1 VTVALFWR
9 KVTLEEALEAVKAE
23 LESPE
28 VRRRP
33 PVEIIQLSRLLQSE
47 VPAASFVAGAP
58 PPGAQEMVDGFSEPA
73 GILDSGG
80 RMQVVNAPL
89 AALLGEGRALGR
101 TLLEATRS
109 GELFEAAQRAI
120 AGWPVKA
127 EFNLPSP
134 QKQVH
139 VTLSPLSSSRAL
151 LVLRDLTESK
161 RLEGVR
167 RDFIANASHELRT
180 PVTAISGAAETLLTG
195 SLQLDDGVRGF
206 VEIIARHADRLSR
219 LTHDLLDLSRLES
232 GDFRPELGPLDVAPV
247 CETCLDLVRDK
258 ADARQIVLGFDGPPE
273 LRAVAD
279 RRALE
284 QILVNLLDNAVKYTP
299 PGGRVTVLADGGSQ
313 SVVLSVI
320 DTGPGIEPRLQQR
333 VFERFYRADNGRAR
347 AAGGTGLG
355 LAIVKHLAQ
364 AQGGQVGV
372 ESGQG
377 GSRFWVRLPAA
388 PQLP

>member
-1 VTVALFWR
+1 MALFWR
-9 KVTLEEALEAVKAE
+9 RVTLEEALEAVKAE
-23 LESPE
+23 LASNE
-28 VRRRP
+28 VRLKP
-33 PVEIIQLSRLLQSE
+33 PVAIVQLSRLLQSE
-47 VPAASFVAGAP
+47 VPGATFVGGAP
-58 PPGAQEMVDGFSEPA
+58 QPGAQEMLDGWPEPA
-73 GILDSGG
+73 GILDSAG
-80 RMQVVNAPL
+80 RLALVNAPL
-89 AALLGEGRALGR
+89 SALLGEGRTQGR

-109 GELFEAAQRAI
+109 GELAEAGQRAI
-120 AGWPVKA
+120 AGWPVRA
-127 EFNLPSP
+127 EYNLPSP
-134 QKQVH
+134 QKLVH
-139 VTLSPLSSSRAL
+139 ATLSPLSNSRAL
-151 LVLRDLTESK
+151 LVVRDLTESK

-180 PVTAISGAAETLLTG
+180 PVTAICGAAETLLGG
-195 SLQLDDGVRGF
+195 SLPLDDGVRGF

-219 LTHDLLDLSRLES
+219 LTHDLLDLSRLEA
-232 GDFRPELGPLDVAPV
+232 GDFRPELGPLAVGPV

-258 ADARQIVLGFDGPPE
+258 ASAKQIVLGFDGPAD

-299 PGGRVTVLADGGSQ
+299 PGGRVTVLADAGAQ

-320 DTGPGIEPRLQQR
+320 DTGPGIEPRQQQR

-347 AAGGTGLG
+347 AAGGSGLG
-355 LAIVKHLAQ
+355 LSIVKHLAQ

-377 GSRFWVRLPAA
+377 GSRFWLKLPAA
-388 PQLP
+388 TN